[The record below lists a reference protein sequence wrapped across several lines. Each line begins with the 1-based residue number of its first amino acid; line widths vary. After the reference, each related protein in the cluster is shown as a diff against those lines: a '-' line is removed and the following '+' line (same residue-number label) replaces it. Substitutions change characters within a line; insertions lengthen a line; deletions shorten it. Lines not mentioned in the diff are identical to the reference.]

1 MKLEPLESRGL
12 RELVKEL
19 VFQLQQNSFVEKV
32 DLGDFLIFQCTN
44 RTGVLAGQRE
54 AAWFSWQSA
63 KQVRREKKQNTTN
76 GLDCYKKNMPAED
89 TGYEVVRGETVVR
102 RAATE
107 VVRKTGGGMQSSL
120 TPRGAHGI
128 LPLVHSRSALPA
140 VSILQLE

>member
-63 KQVRREKKQNTTN
+63 KQVRREKKHDQR
-76 GLDCYKKNMPAED
+76 
-89 TGYEVVRGETVVR
+89 VRLLQEEHAGR
-102 RAATE
+102 RH
-107 VVRKTGGGMQSSL
+107 RI
-120 TPRGAHGI
+120 RGCSWRNRC
-128 LPLVHSRSALPA
+128 P
-140 VSILQLE
+140 